1 MGSPLFE
8 DKRFQKLLVSLA
20 VKDREFLKQCA
31 SLLAHKDFQN
41 GNGFNPNAAIVK
53 MALAHYDKYREP
65 VGELLSV
72 EAADYAKKHKLD
84 EAKEESLK
92 DAVELVLRKKIK
104 AAASISEKVVQ
115 FKRDKLK
122 QQAVLEMSSLHGRGE
137 LTDEKWLELSRKA
150 LLVLEQDSFHVA
162 DYFSEL
168 SKRIQ
173 RRKYHTT
180 SRFPVLFID
189 PLDMLVRA
197 IAKGHVG
204 LVLAPWKRG
213 KSMLLIHIALAYVL
227 QRLNVLFLTLEDP
240 EEDVEDRFDSALA
253 QLPIKDLGQYSKTL
267 RKRFKYFTRLSRARL
282 KIVDCT
288 ERDITIR
295 KVEEIID
302 EQRNLGFIADA
313 VIIDYDDEIKPAK
326 RYAERRMEFAEIY
339 RDMRKLA
346 SRRDLLVWTAAQTRR
361 GTDQA
366 KMITGD
372 HLAEDISKVRKVAFA
387 LGMGKGDWGDDSI
400 YLNVAAHKFDKQH
413 VGCHIISDKD
423 RMLIFSR
430 EKTARA
436 LRKVSEQGDV

>member
-1 MGSPLFE
+1 
-8 DKRFQKLLVSLA
+8 
-20 VKDREFLKQCA
+20 
-31 SLLAHKDFQN
+31 
-41 GNGFNPNAAIVK
+41 
-53 MALAHYDKYREP
+53 
-65 VGELLSV
+65 
-72 EAADYAKKHKLD
+72 
-84 EAKEESLK
+84 
-92 DAVELVLRKKIK
+92 
-104 AAASISEKVVQ
+104 
-115 FKRDKLK
+115 
-122 QQAVLEMSSLHGRGE
+122 
-137 LTDEKWLELSRKA
+137 
-150 LLVLEQDSFHVA
+150 
-162 DYFSEL
+162 
-168 SKRIQ
+168 
-173 RRKYHTT
+173 
-180 SRFPVLFID
+180 
-189 PLDMLVRA
+189 
-197 IAKGHVG
+197 
-204 LVLAPWKRG
+204 
-213 KSMLLIHIALAYVL
+213 
-227 QRLNVLFLTLEDP
+227 
-240 EEDVEDRFDSALA
+240 
-253 QLPIKDLGQYSKTL
+253 
-267 RKRFKYFTRLSRARL
+267 LSRARL